1 MPNKSYIVELF
12 INIDCLCCSP
22 AAKEE
27 NQKLRVCA
35 EHLRQYNEALHQ
47 SNTIRMSDAF
57 RFLDKYH
64 NEELKTKSS
73 PDEEGTVTITDTE
86 RFLFTLFK
94 GSPCSLEYS
103 APAIT

>member
-1 MPNKSYIVELF
+1 MTYIIKLLK
-12 INIDCLCCSP
+12 NIAFVSS
-22 AAKEE
+22 AAKEQ
-27 NQKLRVCA
+27 NQKVRVCA

-64 NEELKTKSS
+64 TEELKTKSS
-73 PDEEGTVTITDTE
+73 ADDQQINITDTE

-94 GSPCSLEYS
+94 GTHEEFICKNR
-103 APAIT
+103 